1 MRAMILGAGLMLL
14 ASVPTQ
20 AAPPAPVVVD
30 LWPGVAP
37 GEKGNIPPE
46 KLEPARPK
54 ENPPIQRLGN
64 VSKPSIM
71 IMKPAPEIDT
81 GAAVIIAP
89 GGGYTILAWEH
100 EGTMVADYLNKLGV
114 TAVVL
119 KYRVPRRPDAPK
131 DSPPVWAYQDAQRA
145 VGIVRSRAKEWGID
159 SKRIGMLGFSAGG
172 HLTAWTCCNTEKRAY
187 DSVDEAD
194 QASCRPDCAVLIYP
208 GSLTDK
214 EGKLKGEI
222 AVTKTMPPCF
232 LAVAM
237 DDDGPLVSS
246 LALSKALRDNKVSV
260 ELHVYSMGGHGFGMK
275 AGDQP
280 YNSWHIRCGEW
291 MRAQGYLKK

>member
-81 GAAVIIAP
+81 GAGPAQAGRE
-89 GGGYTILAWEH
+89 GG
-100 EGTMVADYLNKLGV
+100 
-114 TAVVL
+114 
-119 KYRVPRRPDAPK
+119 
-131 DSPPVWAYQDAQRA
+131 Q
-145 VGIVRSRAKEWGID
+145 
-159 SKRIGMLGFSAGG
+159 AG
-172 HLTAWTCCNTEKRAY
+172 
-187 DSVDEAD
+187 D
-194 QASCRPDCAVLIYP
+194 
-208 GSLTDK
+208 
-214 EGKLKGEI
+214 
-222 AVTKTMPPCF
+222 
-232 LAVAM
+232 LAVRHR
-237 DDDGPLVSS
+237 DS
-246 LALSKALRDNKVSV
+246 LPDPGRS
-260 ELHVYSMGGHGFGMK
+260 ELLPCEQRRSERQRF
-275 AGDQP
+275 
-280 YNSWHIRCGEW
+280 
-291 MRAQGYLKK
+291 